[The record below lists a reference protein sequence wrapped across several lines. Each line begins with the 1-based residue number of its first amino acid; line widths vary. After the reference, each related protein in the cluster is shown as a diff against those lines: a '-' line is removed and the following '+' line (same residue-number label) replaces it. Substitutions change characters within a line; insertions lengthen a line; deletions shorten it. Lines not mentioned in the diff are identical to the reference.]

1 MTHAQTWPDDLPDL
15 DEPGIT
21 IARHRFDGL
30 SALFML
36 VVLLALALLV
46 TRLLVPYP
54 DSLYNHARAPA
65 RLADT
70 LPEELHARYLG
81 TRVPDY
87 ERYKQ
92 QQRAAR
98 DEARREA
105 IDWSYRILDPN
116 DGKKLQI
123 FLIRFGAHP
132 YAEQQGYTSAARQA
146 LARVRHLE
154 DEAAERRRRAEQQTV
169 PWDLGVKPPKSFD

>member
-1 MTHAQTWPDDLPDL
+1 MTQTQTWPDDLPDL

-21 IARHRFDGL
+21 VTRHSFDGL
-30 SALFML
+30 SALFVL

-54 DSLYNHARAPA
+54 DSLYNHARAPV

-81 TRVPDY
+81 TLVPDY
-87 ERYKQ
+87 DRFKE
-92 QQRAAR
+92 QQRAAKE
-98 DEARREA
+98 EARREA
-105 IDWSYRILDPN
+105 IDWSYRILDPK

-123 FLIRFGAHP
+123 FLFRFGAHP
-132 YAEQQGYTSAARQA
+132 YAEQQGYTRAARRA
-146 LARVRHLE
+146 LARVQLLE
-154 DEAAERRRRAEQQTV
+154 DEAEERRRREEQKAV
-169 PWDLGVKPPKSFD
+169 PWDLGIRPPKSAD